1 MPIYEWECTNTER
14 CESNTRYEK
23 EFPINAEQELE
34 CPICHEPMRKIYSSV
49 PVIFKSGGFY
59 STDSR

>member
-1 MPIYEWECTNTER
+1 MPIYEWECTNTEF

-34 CPICHEPMRKIYSSV
+34 CPLCHEPMRKI
-49 PVIFKSGGFY
+49 
-59 STDSR
+59 